1 MELEWDYRPNL
12 IKKAALI
19 YLPRLV
25 FERLPATV
33 RPMPSDRPYLRDD
46 YPRERTSV
54 LTWLISAIIAG
65 FAVQFVTSSPWVSA
79 ARSVDHFLALS
90 IPALER
96 GWIWTLLTHVF
107 LHSTGFI
114 VHGIFNIFALYFL
127 GRELLPILG
136 ARRFVGLF
144 AAATL
149 VSGTLWAATHWRL
162 GAGDS
167 HIGATPAVAALF
179 TFFACLYPKQP
190 LSFLLFFIFPV
201 TLRPKHVV
209 MAFAGIAAFG
219 FLVYELPGA
228 ALPLDINLSS
238 SAHLGGILTGLLY
251 FRFVH
256 ETNWSLGRRGEDREL
271 PRWMKRSKKV
281 SPVLPEEVVPTEVA
295 AAPLMGKDNIRAE
308 VDRILDKINS
318 EGLGALTPA
327 EKALLDNAKDLL
339 SRR

>member
-1 MELEWDYRPNL
+1 L
-12 IKKAALI
+12 IKKAAVISLR
-19 YLPRLV
+19 RLV

-33 RPMPSDRPYLRDD
+33 QPMPSDRSYLRDD

-54 LTWLISAIIAG
+54 LTWLISAIVAG
-65 FAVQFVTSSPWVSA
+65 FAVQLVTSSSWVSA
-79 ARSVDHFLALS
+79 GRSADYFLALS
-90 IPALER
+90 VPALER
-96 GWIWTLLTHVF
+96 GWVWTLVTHVF

-114 VHGIFNIFALYFL
+114 IHGIFNVFALYFL
-127 GRELLPILG
+127 GRELLPMLG
-136 ARRFVGLF
+136 SGRFLGVFVSATVVGG
-144 AAATL
+144 
-149 VSGTLWAATHWRL
+149 SLWAAAHWRF
-162 GAGDS
+162 GGGES

-179 TFFACLYPKQP
+179 TVFACLLPKQP

-219 FLVYELPGA
+219 FMFYELPGA
-228 ALPLDINLSS
+228 GLPFDISLSS
-238 SAHLGGILTGLLY
+238 SAHLGGILTGLFY

-256 ETNWSLGRRGEDREL
+256 ESTWPFRRRGDEIER
-271 PRWMKRSKKV
+271 PRWMKRGRKPSLV
-281 SPVLPEEVVPTEVA
+281 VPPTESPVDVTPTV
-295 AAPLMGKDNIRAE
+295 LTGKENIRAE

-318 EGLGALTPA
+318 EGLSALTPA